1 MIWDRIPKLTYI
13 SFLELRL
20 GVYDAIASFNIGK
33 NTSIPIFQKQ
43 KLMISSRYYLKRER
57 GGGEG
62 GGIQPTSPWKVIRFY
77 WIIQIGSNSLLVS
90 DKIKQSLST
99 NAHLVSPLACDFRCF
114 PVTFNEYLRTSV
126 LQNTCFLKFYFWF
139 ILTSEAAVR
148 GFSPKLLFLKI
159 SQYSQENTYIYKC
172 QSVKS
177 A

>member
-1 MIWDRIPKLTYI
+1 MMQLQVLILARIQAFLYFRNKNLWFLVDTIWR
-13 SFLELRL
+13 
-20 GVYDAIASFNIGK
+20 GK
-33 NTSIPIFQKQ
+33 
-43 KLMISSRYYLKRER
+43 EGR
-57 GGGEG
+57 GGGG
-62 GGIQPTSPWKVIRFY
+62 GGIQPTSPWKVLRFY

>member
-1 MIWDRIPKLTYI
+1 MQLQVLILARIQAFLYFRNKNLWFLVDTIWR
-13 SFLELRL
+13 
-20 GVYDAIASFNIGK
+20 GK
-33 NTSIPIFQKQ
+33 
-43 KLMISSRYYLKRER
+43 E
-57 GGGEG
+57 GGKG

>member
-1 MIWDRIPKLTYI
+1 MMQLQVLILARIQAFLYFRNKNLWFLVDTIWR
-13 SFLELRL
+13 
-20 GVYDAIASFNIGK
+20 GK
-33 NTSIPIFQKQ
+33 
-43 KLMISSRYYLKRER
+43 E
-57 GGGEG
+57 GGGGG